1 MNITPFR
8 KILIGILGST
18 VVLIGLV
25 GLVLPFLPGW
35 LLIIAGLA
43 LLSTEYV
50 WAKRLSDGARRARHD
65 ADPAPRSERRP
76 RRLNPRLGSSG

>member
-8 KILIGILGST
+8 KLLIGILGFT
-18 VVLIGLV
+18 LLLIGLI

-43 LLSTEYV
+43 VLSTEYV
-50 WAKRLSDGARRARHD
+50 WAKRLSDSARRRATTMTR
-65 ADPAPRSERRP
+65 RRERRDD
-76 RRLNPRLGSSG
+76 LAA

>member
-1 MNITPFR
+1 MNVTPIR
-8 KILIGILGST
+8 KLIIGIMGFTLLL
-18 VVLIGLV
+18 VGLV

-50 WAKRLSDGARRARHD
+50 WAKRLTDGARKRATTITKR
-65 ADPAPRSERRP
+65 RERGDD
-76 RRLNPRLGSSG
+76 LAA

>member
-8 KILIGILGST
+8 KLIVGAVGIALVS
-18 VVLIGLV
+18 IGLV

-35 LLIIAGLA
+35 LLIVGGLA

-50 WAKRLSDGARRARHD
+50 WARRLADGAKRHATAMTRRRQEEDELA
-65 ADPAPRSERRP
+65 A
-76 RRLNPRLGSSG
+76 

>member
-8 KILIGILGST
+8 KLLIGIMGFSL
-18 VVLIGLV
+18 LLV
-25 GLVLPFLPGW
+25 GVAGLVLPFLPGW

-50 WAKRLSDGARRARHD
+50 WAKRLSDGARRRATTMT
-65 ADPAPRSERRP
+65 RR
-76 RRLNPRLGSSG
+76 RENRDDLAA

>member
-1 MNITPFR
+1 MRITPLR
-8 KILIGILGST
+8 KLLIGAVGIALVT
-18 VVLIGLV
+18 VGLV

-50 WAKRLSDGARRARHD
+50 WA
-65 ADPAPRSERRP
+65 
-76 RRLNPRLGSSG
+76 RRLAEGAKRRVATMTGRREGREDLAA

>member
-50 WAKRLSDGARRARHD
+50 WAKRLSDGARKRATTLTRRRD
-65 ADPAPRSERRP
+65 RSDD
-76 RRLNPRLGSSG
+76 LAA

>member
-18 VVLIGLV
+18 VVLLGLV

-50 WAKRLSDGARRARHD
+50 WAKRLSDGARKRATTL
-65 ADPAPRSERRP
+65 P
-76 RRLNPRLGSSG
+76 RRRDRSDDLAA

>member
-1 MNITPFR
+1 MKTPPF
-8 KILIGILGST
+8 KKLLVGVLGVALILVGIA
-18 VVLIGLV
+18 

-50 WAKRLSDGARRARHD
+50 WARRLTEGARRH
-65 ADPAPRSERRP
+65 APNPSKRRERP
-76 RRLNPRLGSSG
+76 DDLAA

>member
-8 KILIGILGST
+8 KLLIGVMGFSL
-18 VVLIGLV
+18 LLV
-25 GLVLPFLPGW
+25 GVAGLVLPFLPGW

-50 WAKRLSDGARRARHD
+50 WAKRLSDGARRRATTMT
-65 ADPAPRSERRP
+65 RR
-76 RRLNPRLGSSG
+76 RENRDDLAA

>member
-8 KILIGILGST
+8 KILIGILGFT
-18 VVLIGLV
+18 VVLVGLA

-50 WAKRLSDGARRARHD
+50 WAKRLSDGARKRATTIT
-65 ADPAPRSERRP
+65 RR
-76 RRLNPRLGSSG
+76 RDRNDDLAA

>member
-8 KILIGILGST
+8 KLLIGILGFS
-18 VVLIGLV
+18 LLLV
-25 GLVLPFLPGW
+25 GVAGLVLPFLPGW

-50 WAKRLSDGARRARHD
+50 WAKRLSDGARRRATTMT
-65 ADPAPRSERRP
+65 RR
-76 RRLNPRLGSSG
+76 RENRDDLAA